1 MGSSHANHA
10 LGILAGGQSY
20 NVLERPFH
28 NIILAGLFEEAHRLG
43 QEVRFFSFFDALLDP
58 VFFNKNIHKDEISSL
73 ILILPSMIN
82 LKEEHERILD
92 QIEERIDN
100 VVCPE
105 EQVKNWLTVVFDRVA
120 AARQAVEH
128 LIGLGY
134 ERIAF
139 LALEDGRM
147 TGYRQTLIDHG
158 IPYDQDLVF
167 VTDPTNLLP
176 TSYRLTL
183 QILQIEPRPTA
194 IFAANDESAIAAI
207 AAIKDQG
214 LSVPNDLAIVSIDN
228 TGVADMIRPGLTTV
242 DVPKR
247 RMASYALQV
256 LMMRKN
262 FDDNH
267 AASIVLP
274 TKLIVRVSC
283 GANQH

>member
-1 MGSSHANHA
+1 
-10 LGILAGGQSY
+10 
-20 NVLERPFH
+20 LERPYY

-73 ILILPSMIN
+73 ILILASMMT

-100 VVCPE
+100 VVCLE
-105 EQVKNWLTVVFDRVA
+105 EQVKDWPTVVFDRVV

-128 LIGLGY
+128 LIGLGH

-147 TGYRQTLIDHG
+147 TGYRQTLTDHNL
-158 IPYDQDLVF
+158 PFDQDLVF
-167 VTDPTNLLP
+167 VTDPTNMLP
-176 TSYRLTL
+176 SSYELTT
-183 QILQIEPRPTA
+183 QILKLKPRPSA
-194 IFAANDESAIAAI
+194 IFAVNDESAIAAI
-207 AAIKDQG
+207 AAIQDQG
-214 LSVPNDLAIVSIDN
+214 LRVPDDIAIVSVDN
-228 TGVADMIRPGLTTV
+228 TAVAALIRPGLTSV

-247 RMASYALQV
+247 RMATYALQV
-256 LMMRKN
+256 LMMQKQ
-262 FDDNH
+262 FEDNH

-274 TKLIVRVSC
+274 TKLVVRESC
-283 GANQH
+283 GANRK